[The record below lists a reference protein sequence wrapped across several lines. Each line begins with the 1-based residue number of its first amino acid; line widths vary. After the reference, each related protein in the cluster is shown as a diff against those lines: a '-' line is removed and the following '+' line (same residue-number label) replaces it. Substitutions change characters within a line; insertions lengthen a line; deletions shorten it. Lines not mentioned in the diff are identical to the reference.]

1 MTYSSLSFPTDY
13 DKLYEKALK
22 MSFLCIIH
30 HLKGEERMK
39 RMLILG
45 LIIFIIIS
53 NIFIVRLLALNE
65 RSNST
70 SPHNQNGLL
79 PEELVNE
86 TRPTIKIDDY
96 FKSSTLDDHFG
107 DKINQHV
114 YLDSNHI
121 NYDDLRYLQVLHVG
135 FDGVIHIGELI
146 VNKLIAEEV
155 LSIFREI
162 YDIGF
167 PIEKIK
173 IISHY
178 NHSDELSMEDNNT
191 SAFNFRQITN
201 GDTLSKHAIGL
212 AIDINPAV
220 NPYIKSNTILPTNAI
235 PYIDR
240 SQDALGLIKKDD
252 SIYEIF
258 KKYGWIWGGDWTSLK
273 DYQHFEKTLD

>member
-1 MTYSSLSFPTDY
+1 MLNYTKKHYICRFFVLIND
-13 DKLYEKALK
+13 
-22 MSFLCIIH
+22 
-30 HLKGEERMK
+30 LKGEERMK

-65 RSNST
+65 RSNTTPSN
-70 SPHNQNGLL
+70 NQNGLL
-79 PEELVNE
+79 TEEVVNE
-86 TRPTIKIDDY
+86 PRPTIKIDDY
-96 FKSSTLDDHFG
+96 FKSATLNDHFG

-167 PIEKIK
+167 PIEKMK
-173 IISHY
+173 IISLY
-178 NHSDELSMEDNNT
+178 DYSDELSMEDNNT

-201 GDTLSKHAIGL
+201 GDTLSNHSLGL

-220 NPYIKSNTILPTNAI
+220 NPYIKSNTILPTNAT

-240 SQDALGLIKKDD
+240 NQDALGLIKKDD

-258 KKYGWIWGGDWTSLK
+258 KKYGWTWGGDWTSPK
-273 DYQHFEKTLD
+273 DYQHFEKILD